1 MAETIFGNGND
12 QWVCPND
19 RHLALRAKLQTGWSV
34 RTFQTDRQRKMQAL
48 DSKEMEVILAVIQRA
63 EKLDIIEQKRI
74 GRLVER
80 LENMQKNV
88 LGNGSSQCLLCGE
101 GLGFLGST
109 GVFCQ
114 DCKKKV
120 CTKCGI
126 ETPGAHK
133 RPVWFC
139 KICSEQREVWKRS
152 GAWFFKGLP
161 KCILPLKETSSRK
174 AKEIHLRPRP
184 PRPEP
189 SSLELRGSGMDH
201 TYTWARGKVVSS
213 DSDSDSEISSS
224 SFDDRSL
231 SVGSKG
237 FQMRKRAADSVSSG
251 EAARLPSGSTGRAL
265 GSTKSESQS
274 SLGSERYSAPEGY
287 QSDREDGD
295 SDTVRS
301 APVQPPRASSSSSS
315 LPEKLGGWRSPP
327 SHAFPEAALAGPISL
342 PSLARAFKASPVLGR
357 PFAPALLLASPGQ
370 GWAEPVTSPST
381 AHPLPSAVRRRRRC
395 SPPVPPSALL
405 QQPAAWPGRSAR
417 QGRAGDGLSWR
428 QQRRRQQHQQHQQ
441 HQRLPQQPPQ
451 PPPSPGATCMSHRK
465 GDKPPISIQ
474 EHMAIDVCPG
484 PIRPIKQISDYFP
497 RFPRGLPAA
506 ALLSRSQSLQR
517 RASTSAGPPSPS
529 GTPPPRD
536 DDEDLDQL
544 FGAYG
549 TGQTLSPAGK
559 AQQQQQQDQDPPTH
573 HPPPPLARPEEEE
586 EAADGYE
593 SDDCTALGTLDF
605 SLLYDQENNALH
617 CTINKAKGLKPMD
630 HNGLADPYVKLHL
643 LPGASKAN
651 KLRTKTLRNTLN
663 PSWNETLTYYG
674 ITDED
679 MIRKTLRISVCDEDK
694 FRHNEFIGETRIPL
708 KKLKPNQTK
717 KFNICLEKQLPMDKM
732 EDKSLEERG
741 RILVS
746 LKYSSQK
753 QGLLVG
759 IVRCA
764 HLAAMDANG
773 YSDPYVKT
781 YLKPDEDK
789 KSKHKTAVK
798 KKTLNP
804 EFNEEFLYEIK
815 HGDLAKKTL
824 EVTVWDYDIGKSND
838 FIGGVVLGIN
848 AKGERLKHWFDC
860 LKNKDKKIERWHTLT
875 NELPGALLS
884 D

>member
-1 MAETIFGNGND
+1 MT
-12 QWVCPND
+12 
-19 RHLALRAKLQTGWSV
+19 L
-34 RTFQTDRQRKMQAL
+34 
-48 DSKEMEVILAVIQRA
+48 
-63 EKLDIIEQKRI
+63 
-74 GRLVER
+74 
-80 LENMQKNV
+80 
-88 LGNGSSQCLLCGE
+88 
-101 GLGFLGST
+101 
-109 GVFCQ
+109 
-114 DCKKKV
+114 
-120 CTKCGI
+120 
-126 ETPGAHK
+126 
-133 RPVWFC
+133 
-139 KICSEQREVWKRS
+139 
-152 GAWFFKGLP
+152 
-161 KCILPLKETSSRK
+161 
-174 AKEIHLRPRP
+174 
-184 PRPEP
+184 
-189 SSLELRGSGMDH
+189 
-201 TYTWARGKVVSS
+201 
-213 DSDSDSEISSS
+213 
-224 SFDDRSL
+224 
-231 SVGSKG
+231 
-237 FQMRKRAADSVSSG
+237 
-251 EAARLPSGSTGRAL
+251 
-265 GSTKSESQS
+265 
-274 SLGSERYSAPEGY
+274 
-287 QSDREDGD
+287 
-295 SDTVRS
+295 
-301 APVQPPRASSSSSS
+301 
-315 LPEKLGGWRSPP
+315 
-327 SHAFPEAALAGPISL
+327 
-342 PSLARAFKASPVLGR
+342 
-357 PFAPALLLASPGQ
+357 
-370 GWAEPVTSPST
+370 
-381 AHPLPSAVRRRRRC
+381 
-395 SPPVPPSALL
+395 
-405 QQPAAWPGRSAR
+405 
-417 QGRAGDGLSWR
+417 
-428 QQRRRQQHQQHQQ
+428 
-441 HQRLPQQPPQ
+441 
-451 PPPSPGATCMSHRK
+451 RK
-465 GDKPPISIQ
+465 GERATISIQ

-484 PIRPIKQISDYFP
+484 PIKPIKQISDYFP

-506 ALLSRSQSLQR
+506 AAGRPAAGRPPLSP
-517 RASTSAGPPSPS
+517 AE
-529 GTPPPRD
+529 PPRD
-536 DDEDLDQL
+536 EDEDVDRL

-549 TGQTLSPAGK
+549 ASGPAGQP
-559 AQQQQQQDQDPPTH
+559 AP
-573 HPPPPLARPEEEE
+573 RPAEE
-586 EAADGYE
+586 EAAADAEGYE

-663 PSWNETLTYYG
+663 PTWNETLTYYG

-717 KFNICLEKQLPMDKM
+717 TFSICLEKQLPVDKT

-741 RILVS
+741 RILIS

-759 IVRCA
+759 IIRCA

-804 EFNEEFLYEIK
+804 EFNEEFCYEIK

-875 NELPGALLS
+875 NELPGAILS